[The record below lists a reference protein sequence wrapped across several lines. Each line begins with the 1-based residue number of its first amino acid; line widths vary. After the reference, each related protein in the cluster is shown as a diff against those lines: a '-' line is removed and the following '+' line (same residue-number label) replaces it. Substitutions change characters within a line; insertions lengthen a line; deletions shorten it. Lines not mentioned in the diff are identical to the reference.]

1 MAASARR
8 PSDGEKIMNQVG
20 LLVFLGFLLVRVGSG
35 HPLWDSAIR
44 AFFIWLAVSLLGGV
58 IRVLTKYAQ
67 YRQREDE
74 LRENLRMARE
84 EEERVLR
91 ERRRRREKVAELVNM
106 IDSGESAPG
115 LGANEDEA

>member
-8 PSDGEKIMNQVG
+8 PSDSEKIMNQVG

-35 HPLWDSAIR
+35 NPLWESACK
-44 AFFIWLAVSLLGGV
+44 AFFIWLAVSLIGGV
-58 IRVLTKYAQ
+58 IRVVVKYSQ
-67 YRQREDE
+67 YRQREEE
-74 LRENLRMARE
+74 LKDNLRMARE

-106 IDSGESAPG
+106 IDSGESTPSMG
-115 LGANEDEA
+115 TNEDEA